1 MLAVDRQPTAVIK
14 NRADIRRRGHARSRS
29 RSAPIRAMTDR
40 HFHRCL
46 IMHLTRA
53 GQHDTHESEN
63 SNTNHTFS
71 MEDIMAQIHD
81 LVIRGAIVLDKGPG
95 QVLDRFLPAR
105 VSTLASAAL

>member
-1 MLAVDRQPTAVIK
+1 
-14 NRADIRRRGHARSRS
+14 
-29 RSAPIRAMTDR
+29 
-40 HFHRCL
+40 
-46 IMHLTRA
+46 
-53 GQHDTHESEN
+53 
-63 SNTNHTFS
+63 